1 MSESLDIRTFP
12 LYGSRLI
19 EASAGT
25 GKTWT
30 IALLYTRL
38 ILQHGH
44 EHAFNR
50 ALTPEQILVVT
61 FTDAATQELKDR
73 IRARLSD
80 AARCFMED
88 FSQADPALLAL
99 RADFTADKW
108 PHCARLL
115 SLAAQAMDQAAVSTI
130 HSWCYR
136 MLREH
141 AFDSG
146 SLFQQTLI
154 THQRDILAELIRDYW
169 RQHFYT
175 LTPAMAALVQAQFN
189 DPDSVLKAVRPLI
202 NKTNT
207 RLSFM
212 GEDLF
217 PASDLRQSLQPF
229 AQNCERLEQLESDA
243 RACWL
248 AAHTELESLLDNIRP
263 ALNNNSYKEA
273 TADNTFGDLKIKL
286 LAWANGGDRPRRLER
301 FADGGWKLK
310 KAGKTVPDAPE
321 HPAFSRIAELLAEE
335 TRQRETNA
343 PGVKAFVLAHAR
355 QWLEQAMQQ
364 RLQDK
369 AELGFD
375 DLLLQL
381 DKALR
386 GPQGEHLAKQ
396 IRADFPVAMIDEFQD
411 TDPLQY
417 RIFDR
422 VYQLAN
428 SRGDAST
435 CDSAIILIG
444 DPKQAIYS
452 FRNADIHTYLQ
463 ARRATEGRHY
473 NLAVNYRSSSAVVE
487 AVNFVF
493 AQAERFPAGAFR
505 FKNPAHNPLPFL
517 QVAAK
522 GRDEQLMIR
531 GSAAHALNIWLAS
544 DTDSKT
550 SALPSRDYKQQM
562 AANCAATIAGMLNAP
577 DSGFIRDTVLT
588 ALRPKDIAI
597 LVRDRRDA
605 DDIRKALAHFLLPS
619 VYLSD
624 RESVFNSQQAT
635 DMLYWLSACADPANE
650 QALRAALA
658 TVSLAVP
665 IVDLRRMLDDEFYWE
680 EQTAVFRQLHNT
692 WRTQGVLPMMRAMM
706 QHYQLPQR
714 LINSSDGERCLTNL
728 LHLAEY
734 LQKASQQH
742 DGEQALIRHLAEQ
755 IADPDEEEILRLE
768 SDDDLIRVVTI
779 HKSKGLEYP
788 LVFLPFAAAYRAVN
802 QHNDEVMIVD
812 EAHQGQRRLEI
823 SGHKKDTAAWKQAD
837 DERLAED
844 IRLLYVALTRAR
856 HAIWLGVGSISV
868 GNSTSSSLHLSAL
881 GYLMAAGTE
890 LDAPLTSRILEN
902 WTAECAHIRC
912 EPANSIESALDT
924 QVPTVAA
931 VSPIFKAARIS
942 DRSANEHWWI
952 ASYSSLKTRGIQ
964 NPGLPANADSSRTP
978 DIARDDQVMEESA
991 ALTANIAVSQPSFSR
1006 QNAGLHGFYRG
1017 PEPGTFLHGLL
1028 EWCAETGFANA
1039 ATNAAQRR
1047 HEITAACELR
1057 GWQQEV
1063 DRLDDWLAGF
1073 VNTPFHFPALPQQA
1087 PFILNLCE
1095 LDSWQAELEFLFAAH
1110 ELHTEDLDRLCQYY
1124 LLPAQ
1129 ARPAL
1134 QASQLNGMIKGF
1146 IDLVFLDKGR
1156 YYVADWKSNYLGATD
1171 ADYTAAAIETEVL
1184 NKRYDV
1190 QYAIYLLALHRLL
1203 SSRLTNYDYDVHV
1216 GGAVYFFLRGWQSP
1230 TQGLLVDKPPRAF
1243 IDALN
1248 QLFLTGTLPAHL
1260 GTDTAKQVQHV

>member
-1 MSESLDIRTFP
+1 MSDSLDIRTFP

-80 AARCFMED
+80 AARCFMAED
-88 FSQADPALLAL
+88 SQADAELLAL
-99 RADFTADKW
+99 RADFSTDRW

-146 SLFQQTLI
+146 SLFQQTLV
-154 THQRDILAELIRDYW
+154 THQGDILADLIHDYW
-169 RQHFYT
+169 RQHFYP
-175 LTPAMAALVQAQFN
+175 LDAATATLVQAQFN

-212 GEDLF
+212 GKDLHA
-217 PASDLRQSLQPF
+217 ASNLAQALQPF
-229 AQNCERLEQLESDA
+229 AQNCERLEQLESSA

-248 AAHTELESLLDNIRP
+248 ASQSELEALLDNIRP
-263 ALNNNSYKEA
+263 ALNQTSYSEA
-273 TADNTFGDLKIKL
+273 KSDVTFSAMKQTLRT
-286 LAWANGGDRPRRLER
+286 WAEGGDRPRRLER
-301 FADGGWKLK
+301 FADEGWKLK
-310 KAGKTVPDAPE
+310 KLGRSVPAQPQ
-321 HPAFSRIAELLAEE
+321 HPAFTSIAELLAEE
-335 TRQRETNA
+335 NQQLESTA
-343 PGVKAFVLAHAR
+343 PGVRACVLAHAR
-355 QWLEQAMQQ
+355 QWLEQALQQ

-381 DKALR
+381 DRALR
-386 GPQGEHLAKQ
+386 GPQGDHLAKQ
-396 IRADFPVAMIDEFQD
+396 IRHDFPVAMIDEFQD

-422 VYQLAN
+422 IYQLAD
-428 SRGDAST
+428 SHGDAST

-487 AVNFVF
+487 AVNYFF
-493 AQAERFPAGAFR
+493 SQAEHFPAGAFR
-505 FKNPAHNPLPFL
+505 FKNPTDNPLPFL

-522 GRDEQLMIR
+522 GREEQLMIG
-531 GSAAHALNIWLAS
+531 GSTAHAVNIWLAKNADDES
-544 DTDSKT
+544 
-550 SALPSRDYKQQM
+550 SALPSRHYKQQI
-562 AANCAATIAGMLNAP
+562 AANCAAAIAKLLSAP
-577 DSGFIRDTVLT
+577 NSGFLKDNVLT
-588 ALRPKDIAI
+588 PLRPQDIAI
-597 LVRDRRDA
+597 LVRDRREA
-605 DDIRKALAHFLLPS
+605 DDIRKALAHFSLPS

-635 DMLYWLSACADPANE
+635 DMQYWLSACADPANE
-650 QALRAALA
+650 QRLRAALA
-658 TVSLAVP
+658 TVSLALP
-665 IVDLRRMLDDEFYWE
+665 IDDLRRMLEDEFFWE
-680 EQTAVFRQLHNT
+680 EQTALFRRLHEI
-692 WRTQGVLPMMRAMM
+692 WRTQGVLPMIRALM
-706 QHYQLPQR
+706 QHYQLPNR
-714 LINSSDGERCLTNL
+714 LINTPDGERYLTNL

-755 IADPDEEEILRLE
+755 IDDPDEEEILRLE

-802 QHNDEVMIVD
+802 HGKREVMIVD
-812 EAHQGQRRLEI
+812 EEHQGHRRLEI
-823 SGHKKDTAAWKQAD
+823 SGSKKDTAAWQQAD

-856 HAIWLGVGSISV
+856 HAIWLGVASISV
-868 GNSTSSSLHLSAL
+868 HNSKSSSLHLSAL
-881 GYLMAAGTE
+881 GYLIAAGE
-890 LDAPLTSRILEN
+890 KLDASLTSQILER

-912 EPANSIESALDT
+912 EPAVSIESALDT
-924 QVPTVAA
+924 QVPTVA
-931 VSPIFKAARIS
+931 VNSSTHKAALVS
-942 DRSANEHWWI
+942 QRSANEHWWI
-952 ASYSSLKTRGIQ
+952 ASYSSLKSRGIQ
-964 NPGLPANADSSRTP
+964 NPGLSANTDSSRTP

-991 ALTANIAVSQPSFSR
+991 ALAADSTVSKPTFSR
-1006 QNAGLHGFYRG
+1006 QNTGLHGFYRG

-1028 EWCAETGFANA
+1028 EWCAETGFGNAVANA
-1039 ATNAAQRR
+1039 VDRR
-1047 HEITAACELR
+1047 CEITTACELR
-1057 GWQQEV
+1057 GWQPEV

-1073 VNTPFHFPALPQQA
+1073 VKTKFHLAAIPGQA
-1087 PFILNLCE
+1087 PVILNLCE

-1110 ELHTEDLDRLCQYY
+1110 DLHTADLDRLCQHY

-1134 QASQLNGMIKGF
+1134 LASQLNGMIKGF
-1146 IDLVFLDKGR
+1146 IDLVFMDKGR

-1203 SSRLTNYDYDVHV
+1203 SSRLTDYDYDVHV

-1260 GTDTAKQVQHV
+1260 GTVTEKQVQHV

>member
-1 MSESLDIRTFP
+1 MSDSLDIRTFP

-61 FTDAATQELKDR
+61 FTDAATQELKER

-80 AARCFMED
+80 AARCFMAED
-88 FSQADPALLAL
+88 SQADAELLAI
-99 RADFTADKW
+99 RADFTADRW
-108 PHCARLL
+108 PQCARLL

-146 SLFQQTLI
+146 SLFQQTLV
-154 THQRDILAELIRDYW
+154 THHGEILAELIRDYW

-175 LTPAMAALVQAQFN
+175 LTPAMAMLVQAQFN

-202 NKTNT
+202 NKTNA

-212 GEDLF
+212 GKDLP

-229 AQNCERLEQLESDA
+229 ADNCERLARLESAA

-248 AAHTELESLLDNIRP
+248 ASQTELESLLDNIRP

-273 TADNTFGDLKIKL
+273 TADATFSDLKNVL
-286 LAWANGGDRPRRLER
+286 LAWANGGDRPRRFER
-301 FADGGWKLK
+301 FADGAWKLK
-310 KAGKTVPDAPE
+310 KVGKTVPDAPE
-321 HPAFSRIAELLAEE
+321 HPAFSKIAELLAEE
-335 TRQRETNA
+335 TQQQESTA
-343 PGVKAFVLAHAR
+343 PGVRACVLAHAR
-355 QWLEQAMQQ
+355 QWLEQALQQ
-364 RLQDK
+364 RLHDK

-381 DKALR
+381 DRALR
-386 GPQGEHLAKQ
+386 GPRGDHLAKQ
-396 IRADFPVAMIDEFQD
+396 IRHDFPVAMIDEFQD

-422 VYQLAN
+422 IYQLADR
-428 SRGDAST
+428 RGDATT

-452 FRNADIHTYLQ
+452 FRNADINTYLQ

-487 AVNFVF
+487 AVNYVF
-493 AQAERFPAGAFR
+493 SQAEHFPAAAFR
-505 FKNPAHNPLPFL
+505 FKNSAHNPLPFL

-522 GRDEQLMIR
+522 GREEQLMIG
-531 GSAAHALNIWLAS
+531 GSTARAVNIWLAKNA
-544 DTDSKT
+544 DDET
-550 SALPSRDYKQQM
+550 SALPSRHYKQQI
-562 AANCAATIAGMLNAP
+562 AANCAATIATMLSAT
-577 DSGFIRDTVLT
+577 DSGFLKDNVLKP
-588 ALRPKDIAI
+588 LRPQDIAI
-597 LVRDRRDA
+597 LVRDRREA

-624 RESVFNSQQAT
+624 RESVFKSQQARDT
-635 DMLYWLSACADPANE
+635 LYWLSACADPANE
-650 QALRAALA
+650 QRLRAALA
-658 TVSLAVP
+658 TVSLALP
-665 IVDLRRMLDDEFYWE
+665 IDDLRRMLDEEFFWE
-680 EQTAVFRQLHNT
+680 EQTALFRRLHEI
-692 WRTQGVLPMMRAMM
+692 WRTQGVLPMIRALM
-706 QHYQLPQR
+706 QHYQLPNR
-714 LINSSDGERCLTNL
+714 LINTPDGERYLTNL

-755 IADPDEEEILRLE
+755 IDDPGDEEILRLE

-802 QHNDEVMIVD
+802 HDKREVMIVD
-812 EAHQGQRRLEI
+812 EEDQGHRRLEI
-823 SGHKKDTAAWKQAD
+823 SGSKKDTAAWQQAD

-856 HAIWLGVGSISV
+856 HAIWLGVASISV
-868 GNSTSSSLHLSAL
+868 GNSQGSSLHLSAL
-881 GYLMAAGTE
+881 GYLMAAGE
-890 LDAPLTSRILEN
+890 KLDASLTSQILER

-912 EPANSIESALDT
+912 ESAESLESALDT

-931 VSPIFKAARIS
+931 NNLTHRAALVSQ
-942 DRSANEHWWI
+942 RSANEHWWI
-952 ASYSSLKTRGIQ
+952 ASYSSLKSRGIQ
-964 NPGLPANADSSRTP
+964 NKGLSANNDSSRTP

-991 ALTANIAVSQPSFSR
+991 ALAADNTVSKPTFSR

-1017 PEPGTFLHGLL
+1017 PEPGTFLHTLL
-1028 EWCAETGFANA
+1028 EWCAETGFGNA
-1039 ATNAAQRR
+1039 VTNAVARH

-1057 GWQQEV
+1057 GWQQEI
-1063 DRLDDWLAGF
+1063 DRLDEWLAGF
-1073 VNTPFHFPALPQQA
+1073 VNTPFHLPAMPGQA
-1087 PFILNLCE
+1087 PVSLNLCE

-1110 ELHTEDLDRLCQYY
+1110 ELHTADLDRLCQHY

-1134 QASQLNGMIKGF
+1134 QSSQLNGMIKGF
-1146 IDLVFLDKGR
+1146 IDLVLMDKGR

-1203 SSRLTNYDYDVHV
+1203 SSRLTDYDYDVHV

-1248 QLFLTGTLPAHL
+1248 QLFMTGTLPAHL
-1260 GTDTAKQVQHV
+1260 ATVPEKQVQDV

>member
-1 MSESLDIRTFP
+1 MSDSLDIRTFP
-12 LYGSRLI
+12 LRGSRLI

-44 EHAFNR
+44 EHAFKR

-80 AARCFMED
+80 AARCFM
-88 FSQADPALLAL
+88 ADDSRADAELLAL
-99 RADFTADKW
+99 RADFTAEKW

-115 SLAAQAMDQAAVSTI
+115 SLAAQSMDQAAVSTI

-146 SLFQQTLI
+146 SLFEQTLI

-175 LTPAMAALVQAQFN
+175 LTPAMALLVQAQFK
-189 DPDSVLKAVRPLI
+189 DPDSVLKALRPLI

-212 GEDLF
+212 GKDLH

-229 AQNCERLEQLESDA
+229 AQNCERLEQLESAA

-248 AAHTELESLLDNIRP
+248 ASQAELEALLDDIRP
-263 ALNNNSYKEA
+263 ALNQVSYSEA
-273 TADNTFGDLKIKL
+273 KSDDTFSALKQSLRI
-286 LAWANGGDRPRRLER
+286 WAESGDRPKRLER
-301 FADGGWKLK
+301 FADQGWKLK
-310 KAGKTVPDAPE
+310 KVGKTVPDAPQN
-321 HPAFSRIAELLAEE
+321 PAFTRIAELLAEE
-335 TRQRETNA
+335 TQQQESTA
-343 PGVKAFVLAHAR
+343 PGVRACVLAHAR
-355 QWLEQAMQQ
+355 LWMEQALQQ

-381 DKALR
+381 DRALQ
-386 GPQGEHLAKQ
+386 GPQGEHLANQ
-396 IRADFPVAMIDEFQD
+396 LRDDFPVAMIDEFQD

-422 VYQLAN
+422 IYQLAD
-428 SRGDAST
+428 SRGDAAS

-473 NLAVNYRSSSAVVE
+473 NLAVNYRSSTAVVK
-487 AVNFVF
+487 AVNYVF
-493 AQAERFPAGAFR
+493 SQAEHFPAGAFR
-505 FKNPAHNPLPFL
+505 FKNPANNPLPFL
-517 QVAAK
+517 QVAAR
-522 GRDEQLMIR
+522 GREEQLMIR

-544 DTDSKT
+544 NAEDDT
-550 SALPSRDYKQQM
+550 SALPSGSYKQQI
-562 AANCAATIAGMLNAP
+562 AANCATAIAGFLSTA
-577 DSGFIRDTVLT
+577 DSGFLSDNVLT
-588 ALRPKDIAI
+588 PLRPKDIAI
-597 LVRDRRDA
+597 LVRDRREA
-605 DDIRKALAHFLLPS
+605 EKIRKALAHFSLPS

-635 DMLYWLSACADPANE
+635 DMLYWLSACAEPANE
-650 QALRAALA
+650 QILRAALA
-658 TVSLAVP
+658 TVSLALP
-665 IVDLRRMLDDEFYWE
+665 IVDLRRMLDDEFFWE
-680 EQTAVFRQLHNT
+680 EQTALFRRLHDI
-692 WRTQGVLPMMRAMM
+692 WRTQGVLPMMRALM
-706 QHYQLPQR
+706 QHYQLPNR
-714 LINSSDGERCLTNL
+714 LINTPDGERCLTNL

-742 DGEQALIRHLAEQ
+742 DGEQALIRHLAQQ
-755 IADPDEEEILRLE
+755 IADPDDEEILRLE

-802 QHNDEVMIVD
+802 HDNREVMIVD
-812 EAHQGQRRLEI
+812 EVHQGHRRLEI
-823 SGHKKDTAAWKQAD
+823 SGHKKDSAAWQQAD

-856 HAIWLGVGSISV
+856 HAIWLGVASISV
-868 GNSTSSSLHLSAL
+868 GTSTSSSLHLSAL
-881 GYLMAAGTE
+881 GYLMAAGKK
-890 LDAPLTSRILEN
+890 LDASLTSQILER
-902 WTAECAHIRC
+902 WTKECTHIRC
-912 EPANSIESALDT
+912 EPADSIESALDT
-924 QVPTVAA
+924 QVLTVAA
-931 VSPIFKAARIS
+931 NSARTKAARIS

-952 ASYSSLKTRGIQ
+952 ASYSSLKSRSNQ
-964 NPGLPANADSSRTP
+964 HPGLSANPDSSRTP
-978 DIARDDQVMEESA
+978 DIARDDQVLEESA
-991 ALTANIAVSQPSFSR
+991 ALAADNTVSKPAFSR
-1006 QNAGLHGFYRG
+1006 QHAGLHGFYRG

-1028 EWCAETGFANA
+1028 EWCAETGFGNA
-1039 ATNAAQRR
+1039 VSNAVERR

-1073 VNTPFHFPALPQQA
+1073 VKTPFHLPAMPGQA
-1087 PFILNLCE
+1087 PVILNLCE

-1110 ELHTEDLDRLCQYY
+1110 DLHTADLDRLCQHY

-1134 QASQLNGMIKGF
+1134 LASQLNGMIKGF

-1203 SSRLTNYDYDVHV
+1203 SSRLPDYDYDVHV

-1248 QLFLTGTLPAHL
+1248 QLFLTGTLPAHP
-1260 GTDTAKQVQHV
+1260 GTVTEQQGQHV